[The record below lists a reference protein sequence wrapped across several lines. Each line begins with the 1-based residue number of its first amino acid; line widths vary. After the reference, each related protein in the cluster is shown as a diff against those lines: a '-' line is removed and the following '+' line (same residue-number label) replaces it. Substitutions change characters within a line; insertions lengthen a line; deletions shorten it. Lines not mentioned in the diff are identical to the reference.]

1 MKSTFPEDWPPFFFL
16 HSVSKGNKA
25 LQTSF
30 RGGSLLIKSEKCV
43 NRVSLYANNW
53 EVDAAMESSQEE
65 DAGRLVDSFSLEKL
79 RSHHD
84 IQI

>member
-1 MKSTFPEDWPPFFFL
+1 M
-16 HSVSKGNKA
+16 
-25 LQTSF
+25 
-30 RGGSLLIKSEKCV
+30 IKSEKCV
-43 NRVSLYANNW
+43 NRVSLYADNW

-84 IQI
+84 IQIQHPEKIFKNFQYSLSFSAQRGKM